1 MEITELDLREAL
13 AALVSG
19 EEVLEESLF
28 EESGIDSF
36 EEAGLLTKNEGLVV
50 RLRDGS
56 EFQISIVKSGGGY

>member
-1 MEITELDLREAL
+1 MGLTELDVREAL
-13 AALVSG
+13 AALFLG
-19 EEVLEESLF
+19 EEILEESLF
-28 EESGIDSF
+28 EESGINSF